1 MYSVKGYWLA
11 PVGFPIRISPDQ
23 SLVADSPKLF
33 AGSNVLHRLQLPR
46 HPPYALIRLTIYRNN
61 LRYTAANTSHRHC
74 ARPSPQ
80 HLTPDIRLTRNYV
93 CTSHIL
99 RRSQKHHTSAIIRY
113 HTSTL
118 LKNSPGVKPR
128 LEQPVDRSSLC
139 SAHAAFSALSQLRR
153 TVTTTTVVELSGI
166 EPLTSCVQ
174 GRRSPS

>member
-61 LRYTAANTSHRHC
+61 RPATQPQIHLIGATSDQ
-74 ARPSPQ
+74 ASQ

-128 LEQPVDRSSLC
+128 LEQPVDCSSLR
-139 SAHAAFSALSQLRR
+139 SARTTPLR
-153 TVTTTTVVELSGI
+153 TITTTTVVELSGI